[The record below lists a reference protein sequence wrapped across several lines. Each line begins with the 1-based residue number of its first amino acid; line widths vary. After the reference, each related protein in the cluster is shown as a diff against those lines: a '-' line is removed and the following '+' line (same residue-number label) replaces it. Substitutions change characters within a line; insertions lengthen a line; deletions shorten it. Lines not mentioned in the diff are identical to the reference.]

1 MSVKAVDRK
10 QNQVGSTGEQG
21 VGSTRDRILA
31 AAVTVFARQGYHGT
45 SVDDIVQEAESSKGA
60 FYFHFANKEAL
71 FLAIVEKF
79 ASDLIVAIY
88 DALEATT
95 GGRERVQAAVS
106 AGVQAFANQPA
117 LAKIFLVEAVGLNP
131 SFEAKRRE
139 IYGAFAKLIGEY
151 LDAAVAEGDLPPQ
164 DTELAAYA
172 WLGTISEGVVFALEQ
187 GRNLQ
192 GTEFIDG
199 VTRLVLRAVGYSAI

>member
-1 MSVKAVDRK
+1 MQKHAVSRSEP
-10 QNQVGSTGEQG
+10 GATP
-21 VGSTRDRILA
+21 TRDRILA

-45 SVDDIVQEAESSKGA
+45 SVDDIVQEAGSSKGA

-79 ASDLIVAIY
+79 ASELMVAVY
-88 DALEATT
+88 DALKTAS
-95 GGRERVQAAVS
+95 GGGERVRAAVE
-106 AGVQAFANQPA
+106 AGVKAFAREPA

-139 IYGAFAKLIGEY
+139 IYGAFAALIREY
-151 LDAAVAEGDLPPQ
+151 LDAAVQDGDLPPQ

-172 WLGTISEGVVFALEQ
+172 WLGTISEGVVFALES
-187 GRNLQ
+187 GRDLQ
-192 GTEFIDG
+192 SDEFVDSL
-199 VTRLVLRAVGYSAI
+199 TCLVLRAVGYRST